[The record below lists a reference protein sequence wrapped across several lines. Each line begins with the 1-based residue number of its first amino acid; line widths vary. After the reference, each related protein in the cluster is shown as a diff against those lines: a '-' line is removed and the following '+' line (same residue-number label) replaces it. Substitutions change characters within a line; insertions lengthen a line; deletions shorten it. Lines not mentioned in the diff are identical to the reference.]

1 MEKEVSDLVALV
13 GSQVRAVEGLPE
25 EMISGM
31 RARKLEAV
39 VKEVEMVVE
48 QLLLLKERGSE
59 NEVELEKRL
68 ADVEKTR
75 GELGSVQLG
84 FKEKADAKARLFAI
98 ACAQREEAAAQRVST
113 AGQRVI
119 ELQIELAAERKRRVE
134 AEEEAECA
142 RAEAGIWQGRF
153 REESARRLGQLV
165 SSWRKVNGVRKEF
178 LEAKRMALEMTEAAR
193 NWRLKTEGLLRKAS
207 SREALEEQEALEAS
221 IGLEEE
227 RQLLSAAARLRETA
241 FEKKVSSFQRKAV
254 AILQTQMVQLHLGG
268 WSGYLLFKL
277 LERMNDLLSG
287 KMVGLVPLV
296 CSDAKLQVALAGLEA
311 ASSEFRVARDAVGD
325 VEKSVKDLESL
336 REGMERLWSAV
347 DMDGQIAMAH
357 AAQGDTSS
365 SGGEEVGDEDAEQG
379 ASPGSD
385 ESMGGE
391 TAGELSGPLKAAG
404 EGLSDE
410 EAVEESSA
418 PQFASETESEGW
430 AGVSATEDEKTA
442 VEESSAPRPEQE
454 GAEKT
459 EGDEVSDEEMSE
471 AIQLNGLQK
480 VLASVMWPSSWDE
493 ERRRQLYGDLM
504 RRNEAAALSE
514 AEWRASFEK
523 AVGGGIGVCLVPM
536 LVEVMRTGYRM
547 APRSQKNS
555 RRSCATHGKV
565 AKKAGPC
572 VWVAQEVGVVS
583 PRFVIKERT

>member
-1 MEKEVSDLVALV
+1 
-13 GSQVRAVEGLPE
+13 
-25 EMISGM
+25 
-31 RARKLEAV
+31 
-39 VKEVEMVVE
+39 
-48 QLLLLKERGSE
+48 
-59 NEVELEKRL
+59 
-68 ADVEKTR
+68 
-75 GELGSVQLG
+75 
-84 FKEKADAKARLFAI
+84 
-98 ACAQREEAAAQRVST
+98 
-113 AGQRVI
+113 
-119 ELQIELAAERKRRVE
+119 
-134 AEEEAECA
+134 
-142 RAEAGIWQGRF
+142 
-153 REESARRLGQLV
+153 
-165 SSWRKVNGVRKEF
+165 
-178 LEAKRMALEMTEAAR
+178 
-193 NWRLKTEGLLRKAS
+193 
-207 SREALEEQEALEAS
+207 
-221 IGLEEE
+221 
-227 RQLLSAAARLRETA
+227 
-241 FEKKVSSFQRKAV
+241 
-254 AILQTQMVQLHLGG
+254 
-268 WSGYLLFKL
+268 
-277 LERMNDLLSG
+277 
-287 KMVGLVPLV
+287 
-296 CSDAKLQVALAGLEA
+296 
-311 ASSEFRVARDAVGD
+311 
-325 VEKSVKDLESL
+325 
-336 REGMERLWSAV
+336 
-347 DMDGQIAMAH
+347 
-357 AAQGDTSS
+357 
-365 SGGEEVGDEDAEQG
+365 
-379 ASPGSD
+379 
-385 ESMGGE
+385 MGGE